1 MMGKMTFDSL
11 LSEIRKMKREQR
23 LGLLW
28 DTLGLAI
35 YSTLGISLAVLSFN
49 AFWWSFGGDETGV
62 AKRAVLFVG
71 ALACL
76 YQSGKFVKVFKDS
89 CEYESFGIHRRNLR
103 KIAKVEK
110 RFRIYK
116 RAFEIKKERYG
127 KD

>member
-1 MMGKMTFDSL
+1 MGKMTFDSL

-23 LGLLW
+23 LGLCW
-28 DTLGLAI
+28 DALGLAI
-35 YSTLGISLAVLSFN
+35 YSAIGISFAALSFK
-49 AFWWSFGGDETGV
+49 AFWWSFGGDVTCV
-62 AKRAVLFVG
+62 AMRAALFVG

-76 YQSGKFVKVFKDS
+76 IQSGKFVKVFKDS
-89 CEYESFGIHRRNLR
+89 VEYMNFGTHRRNLR
-103 KIAKVEK
+103 KLAKVEK